1 MNDADLAIEKSNK
14 LSLLLQLLD
23 ISDKSVSLLVC
34 HYDPV
39 GQELQS
45 LVGLQL
51 HAGQV
56 DHQHQVEKCKT
67 L

>member
-1 MNDADLAIEKSNK
+1 MNDAGLEIEKSNK
-14 LSLLLQLLD
+14 MSVLFQLLD
-23 ISDKSVSLLVC
+23 ISDRSVSLLVC

-39 GQELQS
+39 NQEPQS

-51 HAGQV
+51 HVGQV